1 MRHGDMVVYPTFEV
15 RLESDREGVQLLDQ
29 IGVKFHLDW
38 GGNPVWDSVCGL
50 TGVCWGVCWLM

>member
-1 MRHGDMVVYPTFEV
+1 M
-15 RLESDREGVQLLDQ
+15 LDQ